1 MHIITNILSLEVTQM
16 CNLDCKH
23 CLQGKSCAVFMKDE
37 VIYNTFKE
45 IKVVKTLVLT
55 GGEVF
60 LAYNTIK
67 RVFEIAKELNT
78 KILSCEI
85 VTNSCIYDQRIYDLL
100 DAYFGN
106 NYSIFISMDDFHDKS
121 IERIYKDKKIPSKN
135 PELNPNTLEEVVRN
149 MEKHLNNPHFASFK
163 TLGNKLINVGRAKEI
178 TNSMKYEYCV
188 VGYFYNFYKQTLLV
202 GPVIFVDANG
212 YIGDGDSEIELREK
226 ESLGNV
232 CQESIA
238 NCVLNG
244 GIKENFT
251 NLSEFYYFCDKR
263 LKNYYLLADNQKYY
277 RIENKKMKEIEIIKD
292 TSYKEE
298 LKQFTKFLSSVNSS
312 EDLFQKIWNYDFSQ
326 YPYDLS
332 VVDHNR

>member
-1 MHIITNILSLEVTQM
+1 MRIITNILSLEVTQM

-23 CLQGKSCAVFMKDE
+23 CLQGKSCAVFMRDE
-37 VIYNTFKE
+37 IIYKIFKE

-60 LAYNTIK
+60 LAYHTIK
-67 RVFEIAKELNT
+67 RVLEIAKELNT

-121 IERIYKDKKIPSKN
+121 IERIYKDKKNPSKN
-135 PELNPNTLEEVVRN
+135 PELNPNTFEEVIKN

-178 TNSMKYEYCV
+178 TDSMKYEYCV
-188 VGYFYNFYKQTLLV
+188 VGYFYNFYKQNLLV
-202 GPVIFVDANG
+202 GPVVFVDANG

-232 CQESIA
+232 CQDSIA

-251 NLSEFYYFCDKR
+251 TLQEFYYFCDKR
-263 LKNYYLLADNQKYY
+263 LKDYYLLSANQKNY

-292 TSYKEE
+292 ISYKEE
-298 LKQFTKFLSSVNSS
+298 LIRFTKFLSSVDNA
-312 EDLFQKIWNYDFSQ
+312 EDLFQKIFDYDFSQ

-332 VVDHNR
+332 VVDHKR